1 LRFDEDLGEDETEE
15 QKVKPKKNK
24 HRQNQEAP
32 KPLTVSDKKKTRQE
46 LISKAREEVTSDMAQ
61 FL

>member
-1 LRFDEDLGEDETEE
+1 MRFDEDLRENETEE